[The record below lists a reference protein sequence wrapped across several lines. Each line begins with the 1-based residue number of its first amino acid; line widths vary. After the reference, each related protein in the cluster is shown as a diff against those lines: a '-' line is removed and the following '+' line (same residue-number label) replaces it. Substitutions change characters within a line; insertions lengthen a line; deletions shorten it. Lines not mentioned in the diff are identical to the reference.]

1 VGERKAVEGK
11 HAHAAP
17 GEMAG
22 RGRAHSARTNHDG
35 VEGVHENFAILSTRS
50 LVCNPARMTAG
61 RERAAIPVDRG
72 HCET

>member
-1 VGERKAVEGK
+1 MGERKAVEGK

-22 RGRAHSARTNHDG
+22 RGRAHSASTNHDR
-35 VEGVHENFAILSTRS
+35 VKGVHGNSEIFPTRS
-50 LVCNPARMTAG
+50 LVCNPARMDAG